1 MLRYVS
7 VLLFFLVSYCGFSQ
21 NLVLSDVEYIET
33 NDGLVFDL
41 EILNNSE
48 VEDTLTS
55 VSFYVVPNFYSS
67 FYVFDEIIIFEPH
80 EIKILT
86 PDVCLK
92 YDIGTFYTIIEL
104 PFNETPLNSVS
115 FNVTNINSDC
125 EDLNSDGFCD
135 ICRYFED
142 LPPISS
148 LETVLNVELLTNYDF
163 LERNMIEKVEF
174 YNLLGQKIDNFD
186 ENGVKIVIIYYKNG
200 FIGRIKII

>member
-1 MLRYVS
+1 MLRYLLI
-7 VLLFFLVSYCGFSQ
+7 LLFSLVSYSSFSQ

-33 NDGLVFDL
+33 DDGLVFDL

-115 FNVTNINSDC
+115 FNVTNANSEC
-125 EDLNSDGFCD
+125 EDLNFDGFCD

-163 LERNMIEKVEF
+163 LERNMIEKIEF
-174 YNLLGQKIDNFD
+174 YNLLGQKIDIFD

-200 FIGRIKII
+200 FIDRIKVI

>member
-1 MLRYVS
+1 MLRYLS

-21 NLVLSDVEYIET
+21 NLVLSDVIYTET

-115 FNVTNINSDC
+115 FNVTNTNSEC

-135 ICRYFED
+135 ICRCFDD

-148 LETVLNVELLTNYDF
+148 LETTLNVELLTNQDF
-163 LERNMIEKVEF
+163 LDRNMVEKVEF
-174 YNLLGQKIDNFD
+174 YNILGQKIDNFD

>member
-1 MLRYVS
+1 MLRYVF

-115 FNVTNINSDC
+115 FNVTNANSEC
-125 EDLNSDGFCD
+125 EDLNFDGFCD

-163 LERNMIEKVEF
+163 LECNMIEKVEF

-200 FIGRIKII
+200 FIGRIKVI